1 MFDALKIKVSIFINY
16 FLFAILL
23 NSVGTV
29 ILEAQRYFNISE
41 SAASMI
47 EVCKDISIALTSFL
61 VASFVVRIGYKR
73 SMLLA
78 LGLISLA
85 CFIIP
90 SVKTLLA
97 IKILF
102 AVTGLCFALT
112 KVSVFGT
119 IGLISGNRR
128 AHISTM
134 NFIESFFMIGVLAGY
149 FIFSYYV
156 NDGNI
161 FSPRWF
167 NVYYLLGG
175 LSLAAFLLLLSSNLD
190 ETLAK
195 MNRVETKRN
204 GLPEMLKLILLPV
217 TISFVVC
224 AFLYVLI
231 EQGMMSWLPSFNNK
245 VLQFSSVIS
254 IQVTS
259 IFVAA
264 TALGRFIAGIILKKI
279 NWFIV
284 LIFCLTA
291 TAILVLISLQMTNDS
306 SAKEV
311 SNWFGIP
318 LTAYIFSLIG
328 FFLAPVYPAI
338 NSVIL
343 ASLPVSKH
351 GMMSGLIVVFS
362 ALGGVTGSVISGFI
376 FQYYGGRTAFY
387 FSLLPIAILIFAL
400 FVFEKK
406 KNPGAESL
414 TFEGKRMQWASGG

>member
-1 MFDALKIKVSIFINY
+1 MFAALKIKVSIFINY

-29 ILEAQRYFNISE
+29 IFEAQRYFNISE
-41 SAASMI
+41 SAASII
-47 EVCKDISIALTSFL
+47 EVFKDISIALTSFL
-61 VASFVVRIGYKR
+61 VASFVARIGYKR

-78 LGLISLA
+78 LGLIAMA

-119 IGLISGNRR
+119 IGLISGNSRT
-128 AHISTM
+128 HISTM
-134 NFIESFFMIGVLAGY
+134 NFIESFFMLGVLAGY

-190 ETLAK
+190 ETPAK
-195 MNRVETKRN
+195 MNQVETKKN

-231 EQGMMSWLPSFNNK
+231 EQGMMSWLPTFNNK

-264 TALGRFIAGIILKKI
+264 TALGRFIAGIIFKKI

-284 LIFCLTA
+284 LVFCLTA
-291 TAILVLISLQMTNDS
+291 TAILVLISLQMSNVS

-311 SNWFGIP
+311 GNWFGIP

-343 ASLPVSKH
+343 ASLPASKH

-387 FSLLPIAILIFAL
+387 FSLLPIAILIVAL
-400 FVFEKK
+400 FEFEKK
-406 KNPGAESL
+406 RNRGLQLAGAE
-414 TFEGKRMQWASGG
+414 GKMMHWASGG